1 MSTKRV
7 LLSLAAVALISS
19 IGSHGTAVAQ
29 AAKKESTSDLTNGGP
44 APKLPKRSL
53 LGGKKKAIDPGMGPE
68 IVEGIEKLPD
78 FDAKSADA
86 RISEADPTEAITK
99 Q

>member
-7 LLSLAAVALISS
+7 LLSLAAVGCFSFFGLA
-19 IGSHGTAVAQ
+19 GTAMAQ
-29 AAKKESTSDLTNGGP
+29 AAKKESASDLTNGGP
-44 APKLPKRSL
+44 APKQPKRSL
-53 LGGKKKAIDPGMGPE
+53 LGGKKKTLEPGVGPE
-68 IVEGIEKLPD
+68 IVEGIDKLPD

-86 RISEADPTEAITK
+86 RINEADPTEAISK